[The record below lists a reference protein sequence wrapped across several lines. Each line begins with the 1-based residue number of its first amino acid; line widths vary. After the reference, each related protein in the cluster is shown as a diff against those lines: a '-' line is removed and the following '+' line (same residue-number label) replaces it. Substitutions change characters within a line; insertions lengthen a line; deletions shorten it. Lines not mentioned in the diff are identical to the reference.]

1 MPVSGKTQLAAARP
15 GEKQLTCGTGTIE
28 AEAGAS

>member
-1 MPVSGKTQLAAARP
+1 MPVSGKTQLAVTRL
-15 GEKQLTCGTGTIE
+15 GEKQLTCGTGATE